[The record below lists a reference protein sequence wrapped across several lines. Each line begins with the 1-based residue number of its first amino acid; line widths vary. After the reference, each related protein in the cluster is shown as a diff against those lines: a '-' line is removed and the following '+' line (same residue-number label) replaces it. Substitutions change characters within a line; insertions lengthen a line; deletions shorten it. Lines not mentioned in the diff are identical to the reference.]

1 MNNVRD
7 ELSSFQ
13 RRADRIDLAPR
24 NRARP
29 GAASGRHAS
38 DAEVPLPMMFSDDE
52 EAIEARDSQT
62 TKTNCEQHQ
71 AAIHVKKPSARRR
84 WYQQKCNY

>member
-52 EAIEARDSQT
+52 EAYVG
-62 TKTNCEQHQ
+62 KTRLPR
-71 AAIHVKKPSARRR
+71 IPSAI
-84 WYQQKCNY
+84 QA